1 MDKQENIE
9 EFYQRKYGW
18 MPDNI
23 RKVALGWLLAKKPWI
38 VPIPGTTKAA
48 HLQEN
53 LMAAGLQFTAKEL
66 NDFDGA
72 ISKIKIHGDRYTA
85 EEQKRVER

>member
-38 VPIPGTTKAA
+38 VPIPGQNKGGTLTGEPDVSWPAVYC
-48 HLQEN
+48 QR
-53 LMAAGLQFTAKEL
+53 
-66 NDFDGA
+66 
-72 ISKIKIHGDRYTA
+72 IK
-85 EEQKRVER
+85 